1 MSTAAASALQ
11 SSREPEL
18 YEALIRV
25 SQAIGAHR
33 DPGQLFRALAKELH
47 SVIDFDSIAVVQYG
61 DTGKAL
67 YWHLAEK
74 CKQVAEAQ
82 RSKVS
87 EQDSV
92 IRWVYDHQQLVV
104 ISRVE
109 QEARFPRM
117 MNVFGECGI
126 RSACALPLTTVH
138 RRLGVLFLGSQA
150 SETYSEPDLAFLSL
164 LANQIAL
171 ASDDALNFKALQLAQ

>member
-1 MSTAAASALQ
+1 MLTGAASALQ
-11 SSREPEL
+11 SSQEPAV

-33 DPGQLFRALAKELH
+33 DPEPLFRALAKELH
-47 SVIDFDSIAVVQYG
+47 SVIEFDSIAVVQYG

-67 YWHLAEK
+67 YWHLAER
-74 CKQVAEAQ
+74 CRQVAEAQ

-87 EQDSV
+87 EQESI
-92 IRWVYDHQQLVV
+92 IRWVYDHQQPVV
-104 ISRVE
+104 VPRVE
-109 QEARFPRM
+109 QDARFPRM
-117 MNVFGECGI
+117 MDVISECGI

-150 SETYSEPDLAFLSL
+150 SDT
-164 LANQIAL
+164 
-171 ASDDALNFKALQLAQ
+171 